1 MFVPPSKATTVLALP
16 AEGKA
21 VTVPVD
27 SPTPKTDPVISEG
40 VEVKSPIPILP
51 PLKNSPD
58 TDPVISEGVEVK
70 SSVPVLPPLEGSPSK
85 DALLGTEDNDIIY
98 GYEENDFILA
108 GAGDDLAFGGPG
120 NDGILGGLGSDFLFG
135 DSGHDW
141 LEGGPGDDHLFG
153 GLGNDVLYGG
163 PGIDILTGGAGG
175 DTFVIGTQTEDDL
188 INHPTYGTVAPGL
201 TVITDFQASEG
212 DLLNVSPLLDRP
224 AFADLADPGDLAAFI
239 TLQPVGADT
248 QMIITPPLGIGAVEA
263 LLLGVAPTDIPAS
276 ALVFT
281 PPLPPMA

>member
-1 MFVPPSKATTVLALP
+1 MFVPPSKATTVLSLP

-27 SPTPKTDPVISEG
+27 SPTPKADPVISGG
-40 VEVKSPIPILP
+40 VEVKSSTPLVP
-51 PLKNSPD
+51 PLKNTPG

-70 SSVPVLPPLEGSPSK
+70 SSVPVIPPLEGTPRK
-85 DALLGTEDNDIIY
+85 DALLGTEGNDVIY

-108 GAGDDLAFGGPG
+108 GAGDDLAFGGSG
-120 NDGILGGLGSDFLFG
+120 NDGILGGLGNDFLFG
-135 DSGHDW
+135 DAGHDW

-163 PGIDILTGGAGG
+163 PGVDSLTGGAGG

-201 TVITDFQASEG
+201 TVITDFLASEG
-212 DLLNVSPLLDRP
+212 DLLNVSPILDRP
-224 AFADLADPGDLAAFI
+224 AFANLANPGDLAAFI

-248 QMIITPPLGIGAVEA
+248 QILITTPQGSVAVEA

-281 PPLPPMA
+281 PPPPPMA